1 MRKWIGEH
9 DYRVTESGPFAIT
22 FRVHAIYRSH
32 AASVRMG
39 PPQLNETVRVVPRI
53 GVGSMSKYT
62 TSVIMSA
69 AVSVATFAT
78 AHAQQSVLAIPDN
91 DSVYI
96 DAKSFQ
102 VVPGKGKG
110 DAGVQIKDLAARELG
125 PGAIIIRS
133 GNKLYIAEGQ
143 TLRGIVTAYAYDPR
157 QYNPALTGGQ
167 YNPALTGGGSIGYN
181 QQFAYDPRQPQ
192 NNPALPGGQYN
203 PAVTGGGSIG
213 YNQQFAY
220 DPRQYNPALTGGPYN
235 PALTGGGSVGYNQ
248 QFINDPRQPQ
258 YDPRLTGG
266 GSAGYNAML
275 MQFLNDPRQPQYD
288 PRLTG
293 GGSAGYNA
301 QLMQFAYDPDY
312 VQYKLKKAFEDNWI
326 SPSTK

>member
-1 MRKWIGEH
+1 
-9 DYRVTESGPFAIT
+9 
-22 FRVHAIYRSH
+22 
-32 AASVRMG
+32 
-39 PPQLNETVRVVPRI
+39 
-53 GVGSMSKYT
+53 MSKYT
-62 TSVIMSA
+62 TSVIISA
-69 AVSVATFAT
+69 AVSVSTFAT
-78 AHAQQSVLAIPDN
+78 AHAQQTAVAIPDN

-110 DAGVQIKDLAARELG
+110 DAGAQIKDLGARELG

-143 TLRGIVTAYAYDPR
+143 TLRGVVTAYAYDPR
-157 QYNPALTGGQ
+157 QYNPALTGG
-167 YNPALTGGGSIGYN
+167 GS
-181 QQFAYDPRQPQ
+181 
-192 NNPALPGGQYN
+192 
-203 PAVTGGGSIG
+203 VG

-220 DPRQYNPALTGGPYN
+220 DPRQYNPALTGGGSVGYNQQFAYDPRQYN
-235 PALTGGGSVGYNQ
+235 PALTGGGSIGYNQ

-293 GGSAGYNA
+293 GGSPGYNA
-301 QLMQFAYDPDY
+301 TLMQFAYDPDY

-326 SPSTK
+326 SAATK

>member
-1 MRKWIGEH
+1 
-9 DYRVTESGPFAIT
+9 
-22 FRVHAIYRSH
+22 
-32 AASVRMG
+32 
-39 PPQLNETVRVVPRI
+39 
-53 GVGSMSKYT
+53 MSKYT

-78 AHAQQSVLAIPDN
+78 AHAQQAALAIPDN

-157 QYNPALTGGQ
+157 QYNPVLTGGQ

-181 QQFAYDPRQPQ
+181 A
-192 NNPALPGGQYN
+192 
-203 PAVTGGGSIG
+203 
-213 YNQQFAY
+213 QFAY
-220 DPRQYNPALTGGPYN
+220 DPRQYNPALTGGGSIGYN
-235 PALTGGGSVGYNQ
+235 QQFANDPRQYSPSLTGGGS
-248 QFINDPRQPQ
+248 P
-258 YDPRLTGG
+258 
-266 GSAGYNAML
+266 GYNAM
-275 MQFLNDPRQPQYD
+275 
-288 PRLTG
+288 
-293 GGSAGYNA
+293 
-301 QLMQFAYDPDY
+301 LMQFAYDPDY

-326 SPSTK
+326 SASTK

>member
-1 MRKWIGEH
+1 
-9 DYRVTESGPFAIT
+9 
-22 FRVHAIYRSH
+22 
-32 AASVRMG
+32 
-39 PPQLNETVRVVPRI
+39 
-53 GVGSMSKYT
+53 MSKYT
-62 TSVIMSA
+62 MSVIMSA

-78 AHAQQSVLAIPDN
+78 VHAQQTVLAIPDN

-102 VVPGKGKG
+102 VIPGKGKG
-110 DAGVQIKDLAARELG
+110 DAGAQIKDLTARELG

-143 TLRGIVTAYAYDPR
+143 TLRGVVTAYAYDPR
-157 QYNPALTGGQ
+157 QYNPAL
-167 YNPALTGGGSIGYN
+167 
-181 QQFAYDPRQPQ
+181 
-192 NNPALPGGQYN
+192 
-203 PAVTGGGSIG
+203 TGGGSIG

-220 DPRQYNPALTGGPYN
+220 DPRQYNPALTGGGSIGYNQQFAYDPRQYN
-235 PALTGGGSVGYNQ
+235 PALTGGGSIGYNQ

-301 QLMQFAYDPDY
+301 TLMQFAYDPDY

-326 SPSTK
+326 SAATK

>member
-1 MRKWIGEH
+1 
-9 DYRVTESGPFAIT
+9 
-22 FRVHAIYRSH
+22 
-32 AASVRMG
+32 
-39 PPQLNETVRVVPRI
+39 
-53 GVGSMSKYT
+53 MSKYT

-69 AVSVATFAT
+69 AVSAVTFAT
-78 AHAQQSVLAIPDN
+78 AHAQQTVLTIPDN

-143 TLRGIVTAYAYDPR
+143 TLRGVVTAYGYDPR

-181 QQFAYDPRQPQ
+181 QQF
-192 NNPALPGGQYN
+192 
-203 PAVTGGGSIG
+203 
-213 YNQQFAY
+213 
-220 DPRQYNPALTGGPYN
+220 
-235 PALTGGGSVGYNQ
+235 
-248 QFINDPRQPQ
+248 INDPQQAQ

-301 QLMQFAYDPDY
+301 Q
-312 VQYKLKKAFEDNWI
+312 
-326 SPSTK
+326 

>member
-39 PPQLNETVRVVPRI
+39 APPPLNETVRVVHRI

-133 GNKLYIAEGQ
+133 RNKLFIADGQ
-143 TLRGIVTAYAYDPR
+143 TPRGIVTAYAYNPGL
-157 QYNPALTGGQ
+157 YNPAFTGRQ
-167 YNPALTGGGSIGYN
+167 YNPALTGGGSI
-181 QQFAYDPRQPQ
+181 
-192 NNPALPGGQYN
+192 
-203 PAVTGGGSIG
+203 
-213 YNQQFAY
+213 
-220 DPRQYNPALTGGPYN
+220 
-235 PALTGGGSVGYNQ
+235 
-248 QFINDPRQPQ
+248 
-258 YDPRLTGG
+258 
-266 GSAGYNAML
+266 
-275 MQFLNDPRQPQYD
+275 
-288 PRLTG
+288 
-293 GGSAGYNA
+293 
-301 QLMQFAYDPDY
+301 
-312 VQYKLKKAFEDNWI
+312 
-326 SPSTK
+326 

>member
-1 MRKWIGEH
+1 MRKWIGEY

-39 PPQLNETVRVVPRI
+39 PPPLNETVRVVHRI

-167 YNPALTGGGSIGYN
+167 YNPALTGGGS
-181 QQFAYDPRQPQ
+181 
-192 NNPALPGGQYN
+192 
-203 PAVTGGGSIG
+203 
-213 YNQQFAY
+213 
-220 DPRQYNPALTGGPYN
+220 
-235 PALTGGGSVGYNQ
+235 VGYNQ

-266 GSAGYNAML
+266 GGAGYNAML

>member
-1 MRKWIGEH
+1 M
-9 DYRVTESGPFAIT
+9 
-22 FRVHAIYRSH
+22 HANPKRSKNL
-32 AASVRMG
+32 AM
-39 PPQLNETVRVVPRI
+39 NVPRI
-53 GVGSMSKYT
+53 GVGPMSKYT

-69 AVSVATFAT
+69 VVSAVTFAT
-78 AHAQQSVLAIPDN
+78 AQAQQTVLAIPDN

-96 DAKSFQ
+96 DAKSFEI
-102 VVPGKGKG
+102 VPGKGKG
-110 DAGVQIKDLAARELG
+110 DAGAQIKDLGARELG

-143 TLRGIVTAYAYDPR
+143 TLRGVVTAYAYDPR
-157 QYNPALTGGQ
+157 QYNPSLAGGQ

-181 QQFAYDPRQPQ
+181 QQF
-192 NNPALPGGQYN
+192 
-203 PAVTGGGSIG
+203 T
-213 YNQQFAY
+213 Y

-235 PALTGGGSVGYNQ
+235 PALTGGGSIGYNQ

-275 MQFLNDPRQPQYD
+275 MQF
-288 PRLTG
+288 
-293 GGSAGYNA
+293 
-301 QLMQFAYDPDY
+301 AYDPDY

-326 SPSTK
+326 SAATK

>member
-1 MRKWIGEH
+1 
-9 DYRVTESGPFAIT
+9 
-22 FRVHAIYRSH
+22 
-32 AASVRMG
+32 
-39 PPQLNETVRVVPRI
+39 
-53 GVGSMSKYT
+53 MSKYT

-69 AVSVATFAT
+69 AVSAVTFAT
-78 AHAQQSVLAIPDN
+78 AHAQQTVLTIPDN

-143 TLRGIVTAYAYDPR
+143 TLRGVVTAYAYDPR
-157 QYNPALTGGQ
+157 QYNLALTGGQ
-167 YNPALTGGGSIGYN
+167 YNPALTGGGS
-181 QQFAYDPRQPQ
+181 
-192 NNPALPGGQYN
+192 
-203 PAVTGGGSIG
+203 VG

-235 PALTGGGSVGYNQ
+235 PALTGGGSIGYNQ

-266 GSAGYNAML
+266 GSAGYNA
-275 MQFLNDPRQPQYD
+275 
-288 PRLTG
+288 T
-293 GGSAGYNA
+293 
-301 QLMQFAYDPDY
+301 LMQFAYDPDY

-326 SPSTK
+326 SAATK

>member
-1 MRKWIGEH
+1 
-9 DYRVTESGPFAIT
+9 
-22 FRVHAIYRSH
+22 
-32 AASVRMG
+32 
-39 PPQLNETVRVVPRI
+39 
-53 GVGSMSKYT
+53 MSKYT

-181 QQFAYDPRQPQ
+181 QQF
-192 NNPALPGGQYN
+192 
-203 PAVTGGGSIG
+203 
-213 YNQQFAY
+213 
-220 DPRQYNPALTGGPYN
+220 
-235 PALTGGGSVGYNQ
+235 
-248 QFINDPRQPQ
+248 INDPMQRQ

-266 GSAGYNAML
+266 GSAGYNAQL

-288 PRLTG
+288 LRLTG

-326 SPSTK
+326 SAVAK

>member
-1 MRKWIGEH
+1 
-9 DYRVTESGPFAIT
+9 
-22 FRVHAIYRSH
+22 
-32 AASVRMG
+32 
-39 PPQLNETVRVVPRI
+39 
-53 GVGSMSKYT
+53 MSKYT

-181 QQFAYDPRQPQ
+181 QQFAYDPRQY
-192 NNPALPGGQYN
+192 NPALTGGQYN
-203 PAVTGGGSIG
+203 PALTGGGSIG
-213 YNQQFAY
+213 YNQQF
-220 DPRQYNPALTGGPYN
+220 
-235 PALTGGGSVGYNQ
+235 
-248 QFINDPRQPQ
+248 INDPQQPQ

-301 QLMQFAYDPDY
+301 QLMQFAFDPDY

>member
-1 MRKWIGEH
+1 
-9 DYRVTESGPFAIT
+9 
-22 FRVHAIYRSH
+22 
-32 AASVRMG
+32 
-39 PPQLNETVRVVPRI
+39 
-53 GVGSMSKYT
+53 MSKYT

-102 VVPGKGKG
+102 VVPGKAKG
-110 DAGVQIKDLAARELG
+110 DAGAQIKDLAARELG

-143 TLRGIVTAYAYDPR
+143 TLRGVVTAYGYDPRQYNPALSGGQYNPALTGGGSIGYNQQFAYDPR

-181 QQFAYDPRQPQ
+181 QQF
-192 NNPALPGGQYN
+192 
-203 PAVTGGGSIG
+203 
-213 YNQQFAY
+213 
-220 DPRQYNPALTGGPYN
+220 
-235 PALTGGGSVGYNQ
+235 
-248 QFINDPRQPQ
+248 INDPQQPQ

-326 SPSTK
+326 SAVTK

>member
-1 MRKWIGEH
+1 
-9 DYRVTESGPFAIT
+9 
-22 FRVHAIYRSH
+22 
-32 AASVRMG
+32 
-39 PPQLNETVRVVPRI
+39 
-53 GVGSMSKYT
+53 MSKYT

-78 AHAQQSVLAIPDN
+78 AHAQQTALTIPDN
-91 DSVYI
+91 DSVYV

-102 VVPGKGKG
+102 VIPGKGKG
-110 DAGVQIKDLAARELG
+110 DAGPQLRDLAARELG

-143 TLRGIVTAYAYDPR
+143 TLRGVVTAY
-157 QYNPALTGGQ
+157 
-167 YNPALTGGGSIGYN
+167 
-181 QQFAYDPRQPQ
+181 
-192 NNPALPGGQYN
+192 
-203 PAVTGGGSIG
+203 
-213 YNQQFAY
+213 AY

-248 QFINDPRQPQ
+248 QFAYDPRQYNPALTGGPYNPALTGGGSIGYNQQFINDPRHPQ

-275 MQFLNDPRQPQYD
+275 MQFLNDPRQPQYN
-288 PRLTG
+288 PSLTG

-301 QLMQFAYDPDY
+301 MLMQFAYDPDY

-326 SPSTK
+326 SAATK

>member
-1 MRKWIGEH
+1 
-9 DYRVTESGPFAIT
+9 
-22 FRVHAIYRSH
+22 
-32 AASVRMG
+32 
-39 PPQLNETVRVVPRI
+39 
-53 GVGSMSKYT
+53 MSKYT

-69 AVSVATFAT
+69 AVSAVTFAT
-78 AHAQQSVLAIPDN
+78 AHAQQTVLTIPDN
-91 DSVYI
+91 DSVYV

-102 VVPGKGKG
+102 VIPGKGKG

-143 TLRGIVTAYAYDPR
+143 TLRGVVTAYAYDPR
-157 QYNPALTGGQ
+157 QYNPALTGGA
-167 YNPALTGGGSIGYN
+167 YNPALTV
-181 QQFAYDPRQPQ
+181 R
-192 NNPALPGGQYN
+192 
-203 PAVTGGGSIG
+203 GSIG

-235 PALTGGGSVGYNQ
+235 PALTGGGSIGYNQ

-301 QLMQFAYDPDY
+301 TLMQFAYDPDY

-326 SPSTK
+326 SAATK